1 VALHHHCGAA
11 RGADLLHHQ
20 ASHDVGRTARRKRQD
35 HSDRSAALRPGDPID
50 PVWFKIRACPCGRRR
65 LITGVVLGITLSR
78 RLLPTLSRRF
88 PPPWSVDEQAACFV
102 VKDGAGQKFGYLYY
116 EEEPDG
122 RVAAKLL
129 SKDVARRI
137 AAISVASAAASAASV
152 VT

>member
-1 VALHHHCGAA
+1 
-11 RGADLLHHQ
+11 
-20 ASHDVGRTARRKRQD
+20 
-35 HSDRSAALRPGDPID
+35 
-50 PVWFKIRACPCGRRR
+50 
-65 LITGVVLGITLSR
+65 VVLGITLSR

>member
-1 VALHHHCGAA
+1 VRPRRIGGAEA
-11 RGADLLHHQ
+11 I
-20 ASHDVGRTARRKRQD
+20 
-35 HSDRSAALRPGDPID
+35 ALRNKFPD
-50 PVWFKIRACPCGRRR
+50 GRVPLR
-65 LITGVVLGITLSR
+65 TVE
-78 RLLPTLSRRF
+78 
-88 PPPWSVDEQAACFV
+88 EQPACFV

-137 AAISVASAAASAASV
+137 AAISVASAAASAAPV